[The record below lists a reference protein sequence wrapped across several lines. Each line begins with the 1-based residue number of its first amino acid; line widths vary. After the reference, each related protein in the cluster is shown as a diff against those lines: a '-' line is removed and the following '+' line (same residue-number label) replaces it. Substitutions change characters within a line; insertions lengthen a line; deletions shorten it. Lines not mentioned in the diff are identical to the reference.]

1 MCFIDEEIVY
11 YKNITTKRDRKIL
24 RKIYLKRV
32 EELENGKPCPEIMKD
47 YNQFYKKDIKE

>member
-24 RKIYLKRV
+24 RQIYLKRV
-32 EELENGKPCPEIMKD
+32 KELENGKPVPEIMKD
-47 YNQFYKKDIKE
+47 YNHFYDIKR

>member
-32 EELENGKPCPEIMKD
+32 EELENARPCPEIMKD
-47 YNQFYKKDIKE
+47 YDFYKKKI